1 MDYRDGKESVGC
13 QEETGSYCLTK
24 LLLEGERDERRP
36 GDGAGDSRRTVG
48 MCSFMPLKTV
58 RMVNFMLCV
67 FY

>member
-1 MDYRDGKESVGC
+1 MDYRDRKESVGC

-36 GDGAGDSRRTVG
+36 GDSCRTVG
-48 MCSFMPLKTV
+48 MCSFMPLKMV
-58 RMVNFMLCV
+58 KMVNFMLCV